1 CSGGNLPK
9 SSPVGRVQ
17 GHSHSLK
24 PPKAVLFG
32 RLPAASAPALGPSP
46 TSLADERREQRS
58 AESPQAA
65 CEPLPQALR
74 FARRDTPRG
83 KNARRRSEPRALLGG
98 AWPISKPAPW
108 VRRA

>member
-1 CSGGNLPK
+1 LPATWQLGDWATGRNLAPGVPPPAKGHSAASVFGVSG
-9 SSPVGRVQ
+9 VGLWARGGVGGVMGE

-65 CEPLPQALR
+65 CEP
-74 FARRDTPRG
+74 
-83 KNARRRSEPRALLGG
+83 
-98 AWPISKPAPW
+98 
-108 VRRA
+108 